1 MQNNSRRNTK
11 SRRNNKNRMII
22 STSYSDILE
31 YFNSKSSYL
40 YDYINKNKDFKYQL
54 IMKEFRHSDLISA
67 GKRTDKKQGL
77 EYELLDYMSKT
88 LKNQINNNKEE
99 LDKYPTSHQSNI
111 NIHNNFFTFFNINK
125 LERRIGK
132 QTENHKH
139 IAMHKISKVF
149 IVTETLENFL
159 YENTEKVFN
168 ILNKNDIYNK
178 KKNKYFNKNINIDT
192 KLDVLK
198 IELNVA
204 IHGLG
209 TKDNLIFQ
217 EIRKGIFLGDY
228 LNILQVI
235 TNKNKKIVFILLEKN
250 PVYFTITKKSNLAWQ
265 EYLEKLQKDKKS
277 QLKAGEDL
285 TLDEK
290 NRKLQTKWKDNL
302 AREIMAFTANNN
314 EIFCPLTM
322 ISADY
327 NNLSTLFRASHIK
340 PYSECDAKEAFDIN
354 NGLLLIAN
362 ADALFDKFLISVNS
376 KKELCH
382 SFLLDQNKLLIQ
394 QLKLNQ
400 EIFTEILNDERMKYL
415 SYHYEKFLQKE
426 RERKK

>member
-1 MQNNSRRNTK
+1 MQNSSRIT
-11 SRRNNKNRMII
+11 I
-22 STSYSDILE
+22 STNYNDILE
-31 YFNSKSSYL
+31 YFSGKSSYL
-40 YDYINKNKDFKYQL
+40 YNYIDTNKTFKYQL
-54 IMKEFRHSDLISA
+54 IMKEFRHSDLITA
-67 GKRTDKKQGL
+67 GKRTNKKQGL

-88 LKNQINNNKEE
+88 LKNKINNNKEE
-99 LDKYPTSHQSNI
+99 LAKYPTAKQSNI
-111 NIHNNFFTFFNINK
+111 NIHKNFFTFFNINK
-125 LERRIGK
+125 LESRPGK
-132 QTENHKH
+132 QIENHKH

-168 ILNKNDIYNK
+168 ILDKNDIYDK
-178 KKNKYFNKNINIDT
+178 KKNKYFNKNIEIDISSD
-192 KLDVLK
+192 LLE
-198 IELNVA
+198 IELSAA

-209 TKDNLIFQ
+209 TKDDLVFH
-217 EIRKGIFLGDY
+217 EIRKSVFLGDN

-235 TNKNKKIVFILLEKN
+235 TNENNKIIFILLEKN
-250 PVYFTITKKSNLAWQ
+250 PVYFTITKKSNLVWQ

-277 QLKAGEDL
+277 QLKVGEDL

-302 AREIMAFTANNN
+302 AREIMAFTANDD

-327 NNLSTLFRASHIK
+327 SNLSTLFRASHIK

-382 SFLLDQNKLLIQ
+382 SFLLGKNKLLIQ

-400 EIFTEILNDERMKYL
+400 EIFTEILNNERMKYL